1 MTTKTKKTTIESTTE
16 ELRALMKD
24 AETLLEK
31 SGDSA
36 DEKVI
41 ELRERLSEMIGTSR
55 DQLDRAKAVAQEKL
69 HQCDDYVRSHP
80 YHAVGVAAGV
90 GAIIALLAS
99 RRAA

>member
-41 ELRERLSEMIGTSR
+41 ELRERLSDIRTSNIPR
-55 DQLDRAKAVAQEKL
+55 KL
-69 HQCDDYVRSHP
+69 VGRHQARIR
-80 YHAVGVAAGV
+80 HAMSPLPWLTPC
-90 GAIIALLAS
+90 GALS
-99 RRAA
+99 RL